1 MATFKLLKRSE
12 WRQSWNERELQV
24 LPATVGT
31 KARLQWSGPYA
42 NNVLSLDKDGCAAY
56 MEEDHT
62 LCIYSRGRAIYLRD
76 LPSAPGM
83 LDKLLEKIDACRFP
97 SAVSSAVFSVRANL
111 PLMDRSSEEQA
122 RTQTAANFAAR
133 QGADTAAAQIR
144 SLEQQLAKTAEV
156 AAAQA
161 ADAACQAAAAAA
173 AQIRSLEEQLA
184 AATLETAKTNEP
196 PTLSS
201 TSPPGAPAVSIAVPP
216 PPPPA
221 AQPGMPEED
230 GPPLTLPPEAGESAS
245 DSWSLVDWAKGTGVH
260 RAVAAALQAPL
271 LAAKTAPPTAEAV
284 LAYVKAL
291 EGREAVRRLLST
303 RGFIECLV
311 ELVSAELGV
320 LQSVGATTSK
330 EIGSKFAGAIALSC
344 A

>member
-1 MATFKLLKRSE
+1 MADMVTFKLLKRSE
-12 WRQSWNERELQV
+12 WRQAWNERELQV

-31 KARLQWSGPYA
+31 KARLQWSGPHA

-62 LCIYSRGRAIYLRD
+62 LCIYSRGRTIYLRD

-83 LDKLLEKIDACRFP
+83 LDKLMEKIDACRFP
-97 SAVSSAVFSVRANL
+97 SAVSSVRADL

-122 RTQTAANFAAR
+122 RTQTAANSAAR
-133 QGADTAAAQIR
+133 QAADAAAAQMR
-144 SLEQQLAKTAEV
+144 SLEQQLARAAEV

-161 ADAACQAAAAAA
+161 ADAARQAAAAAA

-184 AATLETAKTNEP
+184 AATLETAKTDES
-196 PTLSS
+196 LISSS
-201 TSPPGAPAVSIAVPP
+201 TPRPGALAVPMPP

-221 AQPGMPEED
+221 AQTGMTEED

-245 DSWSLVDWAKGTGVH
+245 DSWSLVDGAKGAGDH

-271 LAAKTAPPTAEAV
+271 LAANTAPPTAEAV

-291 EGREAVRRLLST
+291 EGREAVRQLLST
-303 RGFIECLV
+303 RAFMECLV
-311 ELVSAELGV
+311 ELVVAELGV

-330 EIGSKFAGAIALSC
+330 EIESKFAGAIALSC